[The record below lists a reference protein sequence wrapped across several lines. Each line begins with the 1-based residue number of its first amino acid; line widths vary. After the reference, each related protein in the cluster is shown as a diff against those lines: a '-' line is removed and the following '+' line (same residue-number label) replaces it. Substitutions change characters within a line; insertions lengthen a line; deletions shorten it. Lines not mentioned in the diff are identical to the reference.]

1 MENTHQHSH
10 SHSHRH
16 RRRRKIK
23 ITPTMV
29 LIAAIVLLMGSV
41 LVFAAIESKR
51 NQYSEYDAQVNSLT
65 YQKQKLLAEL
75 EKLGP
80 DMEKRLG
87 NTSYMSFL
95 FTDLDEALYT
105 SAHPVMAETDHD
117 LVGIMALSPNELPG
131 LDGNIT
137 AANFRVLMDLGWG
150 TALYWDGEGDLEE
163 YIIYMKDEVLP
174 PLQIEMPTT
183 MAFKEGVYRLEYDD
197 VLVKYGIVNAIHHNE
212 IEIYPHIERTDPTGT
227 VWHPGSVGWKAGM
240 SATLLKRQ
248 IEADGGYAI
257 LEISFDN
264 SASNTVYS
272 YFEIEGEEPNVRADS
287 FRTMVNLF
295 KSSMRSG
302 NVEVLNMENTRK
314 KVERYYSER
323 TVIELEHAQR
333 RAEINSQLADIERQM
348 TKLYYDYKGGK

>member
-1 MENTHQHSH
+1 M
-10 SHSHRH
+10 
-16 RRRRKIK
+16 
-23 ITPTMV
+23 MA
-29 LIAAIVLLMGSV
+29 LGIALVLL
-41 LVFAAIESKR
+41 FAFVCAYMVIESKQ
-51 NQYSEYDAQVNSLT
+51 NEYSEYDAQLNSLT

-75 EKLGP
+75 DKLGP

-105 SAHPVMAETDHD
+105 SAHPVMAETDND

-131 LDGNIT
+131 QEGNIT
-137 AANFRVLMDLGWG
+137 LDHFRVLLMLDWG

-163 YIIYMKDEVLP
+163 YILYMKDEVLP
-174 PLQIEMPTT
+174 PLGIELPVT
-183 MAFKEGVYRLEYDD
+183 MAFKDGVYRLEYDD

-212 IEIYPHIERTDPTGT
+212 IDIYPHIERTDPTGT

-264 SASNTVYS
+264 STSNTVYS
-272 YFEIEGEEPNVRADS
+272 YFEIEGEEANVRADS

-302 NVEVLNMENTRK
+302 NVDVLNMENTRK
-314 KVERYYSER
+314 KVEKYYSER
-323 TVIELEHAQR
+323 TIIELEHAQR
-333 RAEINSQLADIERQM
+333 RAEINAQLAEIERQM